1 VERIGQLPASLFIDG
16 VVISDREPAVLGEFS
31 DVYRGTHLGQSVA
44 VKRLRMVDAVTP
56 VSR

>member
-1 VERIGQLPASLFIDG
+1 VERIGELPASLYIDG
-16 VVISDREPAVLGEFS
+16 VVISDRKPVAYGDFS
-31 DVYRGTHLGQSVA
+31 DVFRGTHLGQSVA